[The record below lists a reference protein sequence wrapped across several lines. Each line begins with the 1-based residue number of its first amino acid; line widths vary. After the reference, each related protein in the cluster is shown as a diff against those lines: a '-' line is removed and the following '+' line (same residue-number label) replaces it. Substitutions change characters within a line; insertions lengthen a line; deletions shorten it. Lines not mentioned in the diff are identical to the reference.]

1 MLIVYTTV
9 FSYVDTDLK
18 LSAFSVFG
26 LVFCWCFFF
35 FLSCAFGFGCFHLSV
50 DFQMDI
56 FSIRR
61 TFKWHYFHLTL
72 NNEHATI
79 LNVAIALS
87 GLFIP
92 NHMHK
97 MNEFGLWSLSCRTFL
112 FFFVFSSR
120 IPSDSLQNV
129 NNLRLSLLLWC
140 AYCLMLLQCI
150 RWWLTSIRLS
160 SNRS

>member
-1 MLIVYTTV
+1 MNNLEENFGNQRKHINKH
-9 FSYVDTDLK
+9 VDRVHNRILTCRYSFEIERIFGFW
-18 LSAFSVFG
+18 LSFL
-26 LVFCWCFFF
+26 LVLFF

-72 NNEHATI
+72 NNEQATI

-92 NHMHK
+92 NHMNK
-97 MNEFGLWSLSCRTFL
+97 MNDFGLWSLSCRTFRIFL
-112 FFFVFSSR
+112 VFWSR
-120 IPSDSLQNV
+120 F
-129 NNLRLSLLLWC
+129 LSWFLAKC
-140 AYCLMLLQCI
+140 Q
-150 RWWLTSIRLS
+150 
-160 SNRS
+160 